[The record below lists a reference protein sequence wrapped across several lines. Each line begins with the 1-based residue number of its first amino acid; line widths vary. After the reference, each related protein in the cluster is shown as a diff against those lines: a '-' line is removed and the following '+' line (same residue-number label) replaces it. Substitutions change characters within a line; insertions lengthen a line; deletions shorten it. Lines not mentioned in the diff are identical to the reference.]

1 MTEAE
6 AITAIDKAAE
16 HAVSAFRRGAG
27 FAPPH
32 LSWHDLK
39 QAARLAA
46 ITAMQRGNVDASYTP
61 NEREAYL
68 ARCALGGI
76 QDACFRSRVAGRA
89 LNAAGPATEIPEPAH
104 WDTPESWAIV
114 AQACEAIAA
123 MPHPFPLIVRLTLTG
138 ATSAE
143 IAKALDL
150 TAGRVA
156 QLRGELAGK
165 LTKYLKGIPT

>member
-6 AITAIDKAAE
+6 ALTAIDKAAE
-16 HAVSAFRRGAG
+16 HAASAFRRAGG
-27 FAPPH
+27 FAPVH
-32 LSWHDLK
+32 LSWQDLR

-46 ITAMQRGNVDASYTP
+46 IMAMQRADTSYTP

-76 QDACFRSRVAGRA
+76 QDACWRTRAAGRA
-89 LNAAGPATEIPEPAH
+89 LNAAGPATELTEPAH

-138 ATSAE
+138 ATSSE
-143 IAKALDL
+143 IAKALNL
-150 TAGRVA
+150 TTGRIA

-165 LTKYLKGIPT
+165 LNKYLKGIPT